1 MKANYQP
8 ATATPHQFVHGK
20 EKYKPTKKHLSS
32 LTNVLCGVL
41 LLAFSLPAV
50 VSGTTYYV
58 DNTNVSASDSNAG
71 TNPALPFLTMGK
83 GASKAVAG
91 DTVRVLAGTY
101 AETVKPNS
109 GTAGN
114 PVTFSAAPG
123 VTVTGIPGNSTNGG
137 GFRITSKSYI
147 VVDGFTI
154 TGTADYGI
162 ILDTSSYITIS
173 NNHVSYSG
181 TASAHRVGIY
191 LRATTDSVISGNTT
205 DHNTMDGIRLNTGSN
220 YNTVSNNISFGNA
233 EGTVRNATG
242 IDVLASNNN
251 TIIDN
256 ITYANEDTG
265 LNFYTG
271 SSYNQVIGNVTCGN
285 GDHGI
290 DNNASPYNVFIG
302 NTVQGNVTVGI
313 NLEGATSP
321 GSGGATV
328 INNISVDNGLLRQ
341 TDGSTSTGSPGNI
354 RVDAQSLVGTTL
366 DYNMFYLNS
375 GTVQIEWNNITY
387 PSLAAFQAA
396 VPGQETHGLQS
407 DPLFASPAPIAQ
419 RPYQAPYN
427 VAINVGDYHLTAG
440 SPAIDSANA
449 DAPSEPTLDI
459 EGTVRVDDLS
469 VANTGTGTRTYDDR
483 GAYEFTQNPVV
494 TQQPDNQVVIA
505 GQAAVFNATANG
517 VPEPTVQWQVSTD
530 NGANWNDVSGATST
544 PFTFVAQA
552 SDHAKQYHAV
562 FANAAGTAT
571 SDPATLTVYPRP
583 TAVVSGTTTICNG
596 NSAVVTA
603 ALTGQGPWNVTCFDG
618 TGEYD
623 PHRRGGHRHHRYR
636 HLERQ
641 PGLDHDLH
649 GDGVERREWRGPGR
663 RFDGQRSGDG

>member
-162 ILDTSSYITIS
+162 ILDTSSHITIS

-271 SSYNQVIGNVTCGN
+271 SSYNLVIGNVTYGN

-290 DNNASPYNVFIG
+290 DNNASPNNVFIG

-483 GAYEFTQNPVV
+483 GAYEYNPD
-494 TQQPDNQVVIA
+494 TDRDGIQDWWMLQHF
-505 GQAAVFNATANG
+505 GH
-517 VPEPTVQWQVSTD
+517 PT
-530 NGANWNDVSGATST
+530 G
-544 PFTFVAQA
+544 QA
-552 SDHAKQYHAV
+552 SDQSLAQDDPDGDNYTNLEEYHNGTDPRNFDIGPAMIWTAV
-562 FANAAGTAT
+562 EIGWKTVAGTNYQVQSTTDLA
-571 SDPATLTVYPRP
+571 SSNWDNFGSVIVGNGLTNTVFDSTRTNSHKFYR
-583 TAVVSGTTTICNG
+583 VV
-596 NSAVVTA
+596 V
-603 ALTGQGPWNVTCFDG
+603 P
-618 TGEYD
+618 
-623 PHRRGGHRHHRYR
+623 
-636 HLERQ
+636 
-641 PGLDHDLH
+641 
-649 GDGVERREWRGPGR
+649 
-663 RFDGQRSGDG
+663 